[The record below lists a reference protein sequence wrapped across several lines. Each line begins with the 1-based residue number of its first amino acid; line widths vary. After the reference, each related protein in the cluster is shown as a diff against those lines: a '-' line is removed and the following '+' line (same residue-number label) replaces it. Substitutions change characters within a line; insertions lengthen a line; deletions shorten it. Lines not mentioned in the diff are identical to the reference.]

1 MQKLINSHKRQK
13 ELNFL
18 IIVSVL
24 FLALLAISPE
34 AASSSNLELSPSPAM
49 GPVSEQIRAEALE
62 ETGDSGVILTS
73 DEAPEPLPKVGRYV
87 DIAYTVGGIGAAILI
102 LLGYLHITSGEP
114 GLAKDPLK
122 DLHLPKIWK
131 TAGSKAAEADEV
143 SEAPVTEVVEA
154 AETAEAYKETN
165 LEKAEI
171 KKLRFLTAIPIL
183 SITLAEIL
191 IFSDRMGAAVWI
203 HIGTLIALSLSNIL
217 IKDPE
222 VYKIHQAMMLL
233 PVLRL
238 INLSMPVFYET
249 TLYTFVFIYGPL
261 AIPLAVIVVY
271 QRHSLEQLGITL
283 KHIIPYMLLSIP
295 LGFILGLGEYLTIKT
310 GYLIPD
316 LSFMNLLKLTIVMV
330 FFVGLVEELIFRSVL
345 QTRLENAL
353 SVWEAILITSFLFG
367 LMHSGYGTFQEIL
380 YTGFVGFIMGLAFY
394 KTRSLPFIAVLH
406 GFVNVF
412 LFGILPHRLSIWPG
426 F

>member
-1 MQKLINSHKRQK
+1 
-13 ELNFL
+13 
-18 IIVSVL
+18 
-24 FLALLAISPE
+24 
-34 AASSSNLELSPSPAM
+34 M